1 MKDGKLRTDLPE
13 DLQQLYKTGID
24 NSVFRRGVGYELT
37 EMRKT
42 NAKDFVGTKAKFD
55 ALMGWMFQNTERM
68 NREVTY
74 IAGYLAAKEKG
85 DSFGVAEKKSREF
98 TRRSHGTALPEIG
111 PKFFQQGFGKVMF
124 TFKRYGHAM
133 LHLLFKSFN
142 DAYRGESK
150 EVRNI
155 ARKQILG
162 IYGASFTFAGLQG
175 VPLYGFTQALAE
187 MMYAMFGDEDEP
199 FDFEEST
206 REIFGDIGY
215 RGPLN
220 KLLNVDIASRTGFAN
235 LIWREDPRRVSEVGP
250 MQYVLEQGLG
260 PSFSYG
266 LSVNRGLQDM
276 ARGNIYR
283 GIEQTLP
290 AFARNPLKAIRYATE
305 GAVNRKGA
313 EITPLNPLDGFLQI
327 FGFTNEDLSLQYAR
341 NQSMKQAE
349 KNFNARRSG
358 LLTAAYLARKNGDFD
373 MMREVQDKINDFNR
387 STIGSAN
394 PITGST
400 LKRSYKNREDSINNS
415 VGGITLNKRI
425 ETAVRD
431 EMGS

>member
-1 MKDGKLRTDLPE
+1 
-13 DLQQLYKTGID
+13 
-24 NSVFRRGVGYELT
+24 
-37 EMRKT
+37 
-42 NAKDFVGTKAKFD
+42 
-55 ALMGWMFQNTERM
+55 
-68 NREVTY
+68 
-74 IAGYLAAKEKG
+74 
-85 DSFGVAEKKSREF
+85 
-98 TRRSHGTALPEIG
+98 
-111 PKFFQQGFGKVMF
+111 
-124 TFKRYGHAM
+124 
-133 LHLLFKSFN
+133 
-142 DAYRGESK
+142 
-150 EVRNI
+150 
-155 ARKQILG
+155 
-162 IYGASFTFAGLQG
+162 
-175 VPLYGFTQALAE
+175 

-235 LIWREDPRRVSEVGP
+235 LIWREDPRRVSEVGL

-276 ARGNIYR
+276 AKGNIYR

-341 NQSMKQAE
+341 NQSMKQRRE
-349 KNFNARRSG
+349 KASMLDVPVF
-358 LLTAAYLARKNGDFD
+358 
-373 MMREVQDKINDFNR
+373 
-387 STIGSAN
+387 
-394 PITGST
+394 
-400 LKRSYKNREDSINNS
+400 
-415 VGGITLNKRI
+415 
-425 ETAVRD
+425 
-431 EMGS
+431 